1 MLSSTAEMRL
11 KPRGGDVRV
20 IAHPHRSL
28 RVEIKA
34 SAAAQTRVRLNIRPQ
49 AA

>member
-1 MLSSTAEMRL
+1 MPSATAEMRL
-11 KPRGGDVRV
+11 EPRRGDVRA
-20 IAHPHRSL
+20 IAHRHRLL

-49 AA
+49 PA